1 MASSL
6 SKIFLQV
13 FSCGQAEYIVAGA
26 RRVGA
31 GNLRRTPP
39 PGIIETEVEILTK
52 QERNS
57 MNDVKEEIMGIL
69 RGIGTSILILII
81 LASGL
86 ACLDYLT
93 KL

>member
-1 MASSL
+1 
-6 SKIFLQV
+6 
-13 FSCGQAEYIVAGA
+13 
-26 RRVGA
+26 
-31 GNLRRTPP
+31 
-39 PGIIETEVEILTK
+39 
-52 QERNS
+52 